1 MPSVKFNDI
10 DLHYEIQGNGSP
22 LLLISGMGSDSLSWF
37 SIVKKLSQHH
47 LVITPDNRGIGR
59 TKPQDIEISIQQM
72 TNDYIALI
80 KYLGLPS
87 VNILGHS
94 MGGFVALDCAIR
106 YPELISKLMLAGTSA
121 FNSEWNNAL
130 YRQWVFHLESGME
143 FCAWF
148 RNVFYWLFSKRI
160 LDDKEYLNDII
171 QIAVENP
178 YRQSKIAFANQV
190 KAIEKFNC
198 VEELL
203 HIKTETMVLCGKEDI
218 LFPPEETIKVLQAIP
233 NVRFS
238 IIENAAHSIH
248 IENPKEFTDC
258 VLNFLRES

>member
-1 MPSVKFNDI
+1 MNDI
-10 DLHYEIQGNGSP
+10 
-22 LLLISGMGSDSLSWF
+22 
-37 SIVKKLSQHH
+37 V
-47 LVITPDNRGIGR
+47 
-59 TKPQDIEISIQQM
+59 
-72 TNDYIALI
+72 
-80 KYLGLPS
+80 
-87 VNILGHS
+87 
-94 MGGFVALDCAIR
+94 
-106 YPELISKLMLAGTSA
+106 
-121 FNSEWNNAL
+121 
-130 YRQWVFHLESGME
+130 
-143 FCAWF
+143 
-148 RNVFYWLFSKRI
+148 
-160 LDDKEYLNDII
+160 
-171 QIAVENP
+171 QIAVESP

-258 VLNFLRES
+258 VLNFLREL